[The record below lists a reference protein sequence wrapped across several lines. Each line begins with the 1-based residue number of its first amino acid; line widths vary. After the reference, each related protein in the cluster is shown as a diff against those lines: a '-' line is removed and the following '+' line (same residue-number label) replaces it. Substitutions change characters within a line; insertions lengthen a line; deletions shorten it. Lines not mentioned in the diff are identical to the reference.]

1 MEAYKMVNVAIN
13 GFGRIGRL
21 VLRAGIKEK
30 GINFVA
36 VNDLGNLQT
45 MAHLFKYDSVHGV
58 YDGKVEAK
66 DGNLVID
73 GKVIRFCSERDPS
86 KLPWKEL
93 NVDIA
98 IESTGIFTDSN
109 GLNMHLA
116 AGAKKVLLSAPAK
129 DGADVATVVM
139 GVNDKDAKGKT
150 FVSNASCTTNSL
162 APILKVLES
171 KWGIDKGYMTTV
183 HAYTNDQQIL
193 DLPHKD
199 LRRARAAAINMIPT
213 TTGAAKAVGLV
224 IPSLKGKMDGISIRV
239 PVSDG
244 SYTDIT
250 VILKKD
256 ANAEEINNAIREASQ
271 KEMKGII
278 EYSEEELVS
287 TDIVGNTHSSIF
299 DSKQTK
305 VNGNLAKLGTWYD
318 NEWGFSCRMID
329 VIKLMAK

>member
-1 MEAYKMVNVAIN
+1 
-13 GFGRIGRL
+13 
-21 VLRAGIKEK
+21 
-30 GINFVA
+30 
-36 VNDLGNLQT
+36 
-45 MAHLFKYDSVHGV
+45 
-58 YDGKVEAK
+58 
-66 DGNLVID
+66 
-73 GKVIRFCSERDPS
+73 
-86 KLPWKEL
+86 
-93 NVDIA
+93 
-98 IESTGIFTDSN
+98 
-109 GLNMHLA
+109 MHLA